1 MLIDE
6 IASCEF
12 ESTMNEQIADEEF
25 YIASKVDGWNVEKV
39 LEAITPDGGWHP
51 LEGTELTQSGE
62 YHSLWNP
69 HKQLLGGILG
79 KAMPRQHSR
88 L

>member
-12 ESTMNEQIADEEF
+12 ESTMSEQIADEEF
-25 YIASKVDGWNVEKV
+25 YITNNAGGWDVEKV
-39 LEAITPDGGWHP
+39 LEAITPDGGWRP
-51 LEGTELTQSGE
+51 LE
-62 YHSLWNP
+62 
-69 HKQLLGGILG
+69 
-79 KAMPRQHSR
+79 R